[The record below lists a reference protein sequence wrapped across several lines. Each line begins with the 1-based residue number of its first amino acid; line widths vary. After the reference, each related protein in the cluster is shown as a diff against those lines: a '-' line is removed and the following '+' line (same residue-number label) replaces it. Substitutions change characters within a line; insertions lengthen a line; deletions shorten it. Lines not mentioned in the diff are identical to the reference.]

1 MKIKLKL
8 TDNKVLSKKRLE
20 FLSNHFEIN
29 KIDYLQKIVSKTD
42 NDLKKG
48 FLPDMT
54 NYNITD
60 ASFILNNY
68 GIHVELSGRGKVVNQ
83 IPEPGTRL
91 KDIKKITLF
100 LM

>member
-1 MKIKLKL
+1 
-8 TDNKVLSKKRLE
+8 
-20 FLSNHFEIN
+20 
-29 KIDYLQKIVSKTD
+29 
-42 NDLKKG
+42 
-48 FLPDMT
+48 MT

-68 GIHVELSGRGKVVNQ
+68 GIDVELSGRGKVVNQ
-83 IPEPGTRL
+83 IPKPGSRL